1 MKLTKTE
8 DFKHKLKLIKEF
20 AAKYK
25 WNLVRTD
32 IDFGRISLTDEL
44 SIFNIDIYTTK
55 MTVCFFPKGEKP
67 TFLKRQSIDMIESI
81 LKNPFKI

>member
-1 MKLTKTE
+1 MKQTKAD
-8 DFKHKLKLIKEF
+8 DFRNKLKLIKEI

-67 TFLKRQSIDMIESI
+67 KFLKRQSIDMIESI